1 MRSLTCA
8 AARDSSRD
16 GAPGPAP
23 SRGRP
28 DTRAIYRSTAASYA
42 SLLLL
47 IAADPP
53 DDTGLRD
60 LDERAVVSA
69 GRVRGH
75 AVFRRATE
83 PRARIALAEV
93 AHRAVIDEVE
103 RAIGSE
109 HRRVRPVDPAQRR
122 RLDERLVV
130 RDLAAGRPVWIVEL
144 IRLLAVEREPR
155 LLEAEAL
162 ALAAEVH
169 QL

>member
-1 MRSLTCA
+1 MRGGTWRSSSGRSEVLPPTHLRNGAALTP
-8 AARDSSRD
+8 SSRD
-16 GAPGPAP
+16 EAPGPAP

-103 RAIGSE
+103 RAVGAE
-109 HRRVRPVDPAQRR
+109 HRRVRPVDRKSG
-122 RLDERLVV
+122 V
-130 RDLAAGRPVWIVEL
+130 
-144 IRLLAVEREPR
+144 
-155 LLEAEAL
+155 
-162 ALAAEVH
+162 
-169 QL
+169 